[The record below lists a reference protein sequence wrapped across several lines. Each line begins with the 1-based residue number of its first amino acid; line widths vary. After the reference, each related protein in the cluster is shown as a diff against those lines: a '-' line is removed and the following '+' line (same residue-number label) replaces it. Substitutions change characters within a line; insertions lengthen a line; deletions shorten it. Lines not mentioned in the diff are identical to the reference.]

1 MKNPA
6 DRCRIIFKACG
17 YLWLTGLDSEV
28 KRNEQTCCYLCA
40 GQIGAYGNEGKIT
53 AGALFCDLWDSVA
66 MKALDDVAEVLCE
79 IPDENKPRVFRMFA
93 NASKP
98 EANTS
103 STLVGGMVKAMKATS
118 IVDE

>member
-1 MKNPA
+1 MSRLAVICAPDKSALTEMK
-6 DRCRIIFKACG
+6 
-17 YLWLTGLDSEV
+17 E
-28 KRNEQTCCYLCA
+28 
-40 GQIGAYGNEGKIT
+40 KIT
-53 AGALFCDLWDSVA
+53 AGALSCDLWDSVA

-79 IPDENKPRVFRMFA
+79 IPDENEPRVFRMFA

>member
-1 MKNPA
+1 
-6 DRCRIIFKACG
+6 
-17 YLWLTGLDSEV
+17 
-28 KRNEQTCCYLCA
+28 
-40 GQIGAYGNEGKIT
+40 
-53 AGALFCDLWDSVA
+53 

-79 IPDENKPRVFRMFA
+79 IPDENEPRVFRMFA